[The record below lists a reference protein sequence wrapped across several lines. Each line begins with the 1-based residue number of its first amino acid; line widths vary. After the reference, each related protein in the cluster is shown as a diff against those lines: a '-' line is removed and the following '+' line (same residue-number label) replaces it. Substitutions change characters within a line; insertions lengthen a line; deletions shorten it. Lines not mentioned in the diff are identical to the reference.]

1 MANLVPEGEAFY
13 GIQLPIQTLT
23 RTLADP
29 WEDDATPEDLARV
42 ARAAE
47 EAGQQQEG
55 EELNEEQEEEEEAA
69 VVVEEADPVP
79 APAPPT
85 PPGLFGIH

>member
-1 MANLVPEGEAFY
+1 MASITPEGGALY

-29 WEDDATPEDLARV
+29 WEDDATPADLLRV

-47 EAGQQQEG
+47 AAGLDFVG
-55 EELNEEQEEEEEAA
+55 VCDHVA
-69 VVVEEADPVP
+69 
-79 APAPPT
+79 
-85 PPGLFGIH
+85 

>member
-29 WEDDATPEDLARV
+29 WEDDATPDDLVRV
-42 ARAAE
+42 AKAAAE
-47 EAGQQQEG
+47 SALAADKDDTDAEGALSRADVRLTVAGAEG
-55 EELNEEQEEEEEAA
+55 
-69 VVVEEADPVP
+69 
-79 APAPPT
+79 
-85 PPGLFGIH
+85 

>member
-1 MANLVPEGEAFY
+1 MASITPDGGALY

-29 WEDDATPEDLARV
+29 WEDDATPADLLRV

-47 EAGQQQEG
+47 GPRRANSG
-55 EELNEEQEEEEEAA
+55 EFCRWE
-69 VVVEEADPVP
+69 
-79 APAPPT
+79 
-85 PPGLFGIH
+85 